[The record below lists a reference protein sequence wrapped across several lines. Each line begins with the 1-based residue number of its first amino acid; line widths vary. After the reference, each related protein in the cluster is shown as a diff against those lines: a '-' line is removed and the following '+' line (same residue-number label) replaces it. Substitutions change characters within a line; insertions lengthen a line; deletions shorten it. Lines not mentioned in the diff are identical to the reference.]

1 MLKRGF
7 YDLVTGVSFVLVI
20 GISIL
25 ISSMSSNTITEGA
38 FNSAVNSLLIL
49 QLIIGAIVFIYWLFI
64 LILAINL
71 YENGMV
77 IILEVILSAVL
88 IPFVPLVYLLLLRS
102 PLKEYDENGANRI
115 KKPSKNIGN
124 VPGTP

>member
-7 YDLVTGVSFVLVI
+7 YDLFTGISFVLVI
-20 GISIL
+20 ALSIL
-25 ISSMSSNTITEGA
+25 TSSVSLSHVLEGGLGNITNA
-38 FNSAVNSLLIL
+38 LLIL
-49 QLIIGAIVFIYWLFI
+49 QLAIGAIVFIYWIFM

-77 IILEVILSAVL
+77 IILEVILSAIF
-88 IPFVPLVYLLLLRS
+88 IPFIPIIYILLLRK
-102 PLKEYDENGANRI
+102 PLKEYSESGANRI
-115 KKPSKNIGN
+115 KKSIGN

>member
-7 YDLVTGVSFVLVI
+7 YDLVTGVSFVLVV

-25 ISSMSSNTITEGA
+25 IASMSSSTILEGSLG
-38 FNSAVNSLLIL
+38 SAVNSLLVL

-88 IPFVPLVYLLLLRS
+88 IPFVPLIYLLLLRS

-115 KKPSKNIGN
+115 KKPIGN

>member
-7 YDLVTGVSFVLVI
+7 YDLVTGVSFVLTV

-25 ISSMSSNTITEGA
+25 ITSMSSNTILEGA
-38 FNSAVNSLLIL
+38 LGSAVNSLLVL
-49 QLIIGAIVFIYWLFI
+49 QLTIGAIVFIYWLFI

-88 IPFVPLVYLLLLRS
+88 IPFVPLIYLLLLRS
-102 PLKEYDENGANRI
+102 PLKEYQESGANKI
-115 KKPSKNIGN
+115 KKSKNIGN